1 MTKRGAE
8 MFVNNSRKKFRIVYV
23 AHPLASDPPGN
34 TEKARV
40 VCREIAEK
48 YPGIIPVTPLLTFSF
63 LREPED
69 RERALAYCQSLLLRC
84 DELWLAGDWRSSRG
98 CLLEKQWAEIAAIP
112 VFEYSGGV
120 LRWIA

>member
-1 MTKRGAE
+1 M
-8 MFVNNSRKKFRIVYV
+8 NSSRKKFRVVYV

-34 TEKARV
+34 IEKV
-40 VCREIAEK
+40 KIMCKEIAFNFSDVL
-48 YPGIIPVTPLLTFSF
+48 PVTPLLTFSF

-84 DELWLAGDWRSSRG
+84 DELWLAGDWRSSKG
-98 CLLEKQWAEIAAIP
+98 CLLEKQWAEGAVMP

-120 LRWIA
+120 LRWVAQ